1 MGNGNK
7 RKPPISRT
15 IVNIA
20 GLLIFSTSSKVGRI
34 HLRPSSLDSRP
45 DAWRHRRA
53 SSGYIL
59 GYSHRCCPYWPCV
72 NDELTKLYICT
83 VPTLHYINHPLIYD
97 NNRNWKICPGDLPAH
112 DVWMQSQHT
121 NIHVAK
127 VVSKT
132 QGNLFLL
139 IFSRIY
145 LILVI

>member
-1 MGNGNK
+1 MGYGNK
-7 RKPPISRT
+7 KKPPISRT

-83 VPTLHYINHPLIYD
+83 VPTVHFITSTTHCFTIIIETGKYVQETCRPTTFGCNH
-97 NNRNWKICPGDLPAH
+97 
-112 DVWMQSQHT
+112 S
-121 NIHVAK
+121 
-127 VVSKT
+127 T
-132 QGNLFLL
+132 QISMWQRLFLKL
-139 IFSRIY
+139 KGICFY
-145 LILVI
+145 

>member
-1 MGNGNK
+1 MGYGNK

-59 GYSHRCCPYWPCV
+59 GYSHRCCPYCPCV
-72 NDELTKLYICT
+72 NDELTQLYVP
-83 VPTLHYINHPLIYD
+83 VPTVHFKCVTLTTH
-97 NNRNWKICPGDLPAH
+97 WKICPGDLPAH

-127 VVSKT
+127 VVSETKKLK
-132 QGNLFLL
+132 GICF
-139 IFSRIY
+139 Y
-145 LILVI
+145 